1 MTSISILKERENHIW
16 EKGDTPYQITC
27 DKHSLAGSISQR
39 ACVFCGSRVVLYPIA
54 DAVHLVHGPVGCAA
68 YTWDIRGALSSGPE
82 LHRLSFSTDLQEKD
96 VIFGGEKKLYAVL
109 TELIDRYA
117 PKAAFVYSTCIVG
130 IIGDDVEAV
139 CRKVAKEKGIPV
151 LPVNSEGFKGT
162 KKDGYKAAC
171 EALFKLIGQGK
182 TADISKISIN
192 ILGEFNIG
200 GEAWIIRDY
209 YKRMG
214 VQVVSVM
221 TGDGR
226 VEDVQRAHGAA
237 LNVVQCSGSMT
248 YLAKMMEES
257 YKIPYI
263 RVSYFGVED
272 MSKALYDVAEHFRDQ
287 PDILNRT
294 QIIVKEEISRIY
306 PQLQE
311 YKKALIGKKAAIY
324 VGGAFKAFSL
334 IKALRL
340 LGMDVVLAGSQTGN
354 PEDYAE
360 LGELCDDGA
369 VIVDDANP
377 LELSRYIIEKG
388 ADLVIGG
395 VKERPIAYKMGVGFC
410 DHNHE
415 RKIPLA
421 GYVGMLNFAREVYES
436 VTSPVWGFVRGSED
450 SDSGAPTIIQRK
462 FEKIDAGAQNACNLC
477 TPLGASLAFKGIKG
491 AVPLIHGSQGCSTYM
506 RRYLISHYKEPV
518 DIACS
523 NFGEQTA
530 IFGGGVNL
538 MTALD
543 NLQKQYHPE
552 LIGVA
557 TTCLSET
564 IGDDVPMFIRQYR
577 EANKDK
583 EMPALVHVSTPSYK
597 GTHIDGFHGAVRAT
611 VSALATAQNEK
622 SDRVNLFPG
631 MLSPADLRLLK
642 EIFSDMGLSCLML
655 PDYSKTLDG
664 APWKEYHKIPDG
676 GTSVSDIC
684 KMGNAKASIEFGRI
698 LSKQDSAGKHLRE
711 KFDIPLYSPG
721 LPIGIHETDRLFKVL
736 KDISG
741 KPIPEKYRE
750 ERGRLVDAYIDGHKY
765 VSGARAVVYGEEDLV
780 VGLSAFLSEI
790 GVIPV
795 LCASG
800 GKSGH
805 FKEKIAEVV
814 GGVGEQEVYVF
825 DNVDFIE
832 IAEEV
837 NKLKP
842 DFLIGSSKGYSVARK
857 IPVPLVRVGFPIHDR
872 IGGARILHIGYQGA
886 QNLFD
891 SIVNTLLD
899 QRQEAS
905 DVGYSYM

>member
-1 MTSISILKERENHIW
+1 MTSIPILKERESHIW
-16 EKGDTPYQITC
+16 EKGDTPYQMTC

-54 DAVHLVHGPVGCAA
+54 DAVHLVHGPIGCAA

-96 VIFGGEKKLYAVL
+96 VIFGGEKKLYAML
-109 TELIDRYA
+109 TKLIDRYV

-130 IIGDDVEAV
+130 IIGDDVDAV
-139 CRKVAKEKGIPV
+139 CRKVAEEKGIPV

-182 TADISKISIN
+182 TDDIRKSSIN

-200 GEAWIIRDY
+200 GEAWIIKDY
-209 YKRMG
+209 YERMG

-226 VEDVQRAHGAA
+226 VADVQRAHGAS

-248 YLAKMMEES
+248 YLAKMMEET
-257 YKIPYI
+257 YDIPYI

-272 MSKALYDVAEHFRDQ
+272 MSKALYDVAEHFSDQ
-287 PDILNRT
+287 PGVLSRT
-294 QIIVKEEISRIY
+294 QALVKEEISRIY
-306 PQLQE
+306 PRIEE
-311 YKKALIGKKAAIY
+311 YKKFLKGKKAAVY

-354 PEDYAE
+354 AEDYAE
-360 LGELCDDGA
+360 LKEICDDGA

-377 LELSRYIIEKG
+377 LELSKYIIEKK

-421 GYVGMLNFAREVYES
+421 GYAGMLNFAKEVYES
-436 VTSPVWGFVRGSED
+436 VSSPVWRFARKTADVP
-450 SDSGAPTIIQRK
+450 SDPPIIVQRK
-462 FEKIDAGAQNACNLC
+462 IEKIDTGAQNACHVC
-477 TPLGASLAFKGIKG
+477 TPLGASLVFKGIRG
-491 AVPLIHGSQGCSTYM
+491 AIPLIHGSQGCSTYM

-518 DIACS
+518 DIACT
-523 NFGEQTA
+523 NFGEHTA

-538 MTALD
+538 KTALD

-552 LIGVA
+552 LIGIS

-564 IGDDVPMFIRQYR
+564 IGDDVPMFIRSYLASNT
-577 EANKDK
+577 EK
-583 EMPALVHVSTPSYK
+583 ETPALVHVSTPSYK
-597 GTHIDGFHGAVRAT
+597 GTHMDGFHGAVRAV
-611 VSALATAQNEK
+611 VSALTTVNNEK
-622 SDRVNLFPG
+622 SDAVNLFPG

-642 EIFSDMGLSCLML
+642 EFFREMEISCRIL
-655 PDYSKTLDG
+655 PDYSRTLDG
-664 APWKEYHKIPDG
+664 EPWKEYHKIPDG
-676 GTSVSDIC
+676 GTSVGEIR
-684 KMGNAKASIEFGRI
+684 KMGDARASIELGRI
-698 LSKQDSAGKHLRE
+698 LSEQDGAGKYLCD
-711 KFDIPLYSPG
+711 KFNIPLYSPG
-721 LPIGIHETDRLFKVL
+721 TPIGIQETDRFFRVL
-736 KDISG
+736 EEISG
-741 KPIPEKYRE
+741 NPLPEKYRE
-750 ERGRLVDAYIDGHKY
+750 ERGRLIDAYIDGHKY
-765 VSGARAVVYGEEDLV
+765 VSGAKAVVYGDEDIV
-780 VGLSAFLSEI
+780 VGLAAFLSEI

-805 FKEKIAEVV
+805 LKDKISEVLV
-814 GGVGEQEVYVF
+814 EARGEEIHVC
-825 DNVDFIE
+825 DHVDFME
-832 IAEEV
+832 IADAADQ
-837 NKLKP
+837 LKP

-857 IPVPLVRVGFPIHDR
+857 IQIPLVRVGFPIHDR
-872 IGGARILHIGYQGA
+872 IGGSRIQHIGYQGA
-886 QNLFD
+886 QALFD

-899 QRQEAS
+899 YRQKAS
-905 DVGYSYM
+905 DIGYSYM

>member
-1 MTSISILKERENHIW
+1 MTSIPILKERENHIW

-182 TADISKISIN
+182 IGDISKISIN

-360 LGELCDDGA
+360 LRELCDDGA

-377 LELSRYIIEKG
+377 LELSKYIIEKG

-436 VTSPVWGFVRGSED
+436 VTSPVWGFVRGSVD
-450 SDSGAPTIIQRK
+450 SASGAPTIIQRK

-543 NLQKQYHPE
+543 NLQKQYNPE

-583 EMPALVHVSTPSYK
+583 ETPALVHVSTPSYK

-611 VSALATAQNEK
+611 VSALATAKNEK

-676 GTSVSDIC
+676 GTSVSDIR

-721 LPIGIHETDRLFKVL
+721 LPIGVHETDRLFKVL
-736 KDISG
+736 EDISG

-814 GGVGEQEVYVF
+814 GGVGEQEIYVF

-832 IAEEV
+832 IAEEA